1 MEETPPL
8 HPAEDGATVG
18 LFWVSADSVYVG
30 APATAPAPNMVLTT
44 AGPRVT
50 GPHPREWTW
59 SDLAGLEI
67 TEVPTRSAPQR
78 WATHAASFVAA
89 ALDAWVP
96 SSPTEMTVSVIAP
109 DGTYRTPVY
118 SSASV
123 AYSPREV
130 ALSRRLLSDFTQGTA
145 TPAVMTEWWEQ
156 TRPTK
161 ILRSREREAVLEL
174 WLTRA

>member
-1 MEETPPL
+1 MEEIPPL

-18 LFWVSADSVYVG
+18 LFWVSSDGVYMG
-30 APATAPAPNMVLTT
+30 APAPEPVPNMVLTPL
-44 AGPRVT
+44 GPRVT
-50 GPHPREWTW
+50 GPQPRNWAW

-89 ALDAWVP
+89 ALDAWMP
-96 SSPTEMTVSVIAP
+96 SSPAEMTVSVIAP

-118 SSASV
+118 SSAAV

-130 ALSRRLLSDFTQGTA
+130 ALSRRLISDFTQGTA

-161 ILRSREREAVLEL
+161 ILRSREREAVLAL
-174 WLTRA
+174 WLARA

>member
-1 MEETPPL
+1 MEEIPPL

-18 LFWVSADSVYVG
+18 LFWVSADGVYVG
-30 APATAPAPNMVLTT
+30 APATAPAPNVMLTA

-59 SDLAGLEI
+59 SDLVGLEI
-67 TEVPTRSAPQR
+67 TEVPARSAPQR

-96 SSPTEMTVSVIAP
+96 SSPTEMTVCAIAS

-118 SSASV
+118 SSAAV

-130 ALSRRLLSDFTQGTA
+130 ALSRRLISHFTQGTA

-156 TRPTK
+156 ARPAK
-161 ILRSREREAVLEL
+161 VLRSREREAVLEL
-174 WLTRA
+174 WLARA